1 MNMFRSLAKD
11 NDDQSSLRRGRSK
24 EPSTL
29 SARRATGWTPLF
41 YDCRGVPIPLESAS
55 GGTAFLIGGGP
66 SIVTLNLQSLESV
79 WTLTLNN
86 GPATFRPNGNCTV
99 DDPSRFS
106 MSTWL
111 DPTIMKFAPM
121 AHFEKRL
128 WDNRRLKIDG
138 EWVQK
143 WEPSDLRVG
152 DCPNVVGYRR
162 NEKFHAPRWLHEE
175 TINWGN
181 NAKYGGGRSVML
193 AAMRIL
199 FLLGFRRVYLL
210 GVDFEMTPEKKYHF
224 PEERHSGAIRG
235 NMSTYAKLQR
245 WFTELQPYFL
255 KEGFIVKNCNPASKL
270 TAFPFMPYEEAL
282 AEATAHLGDYRN
294 ERTVGMYRKRAEKL
308 AEIGQAPNGTPEK
321 ASGASSEPIPASA
334 PVGQVEVT
342 IQRL

>member
-1 MNMFRSLAKD
+1 M
-11 NDDQSSLRRGRSK
+11 
-24 EPSTL
+24 
-29 SARRATGWTPLF
+29 
-41 YDCRGVPIPLESAS
+41 PLEGAL

-66 SIVTLNLQSLESV
+66 SFMALDPQPLSSR
-79 WTLTLNN
+79 WTFTLNN
-86 GPATFRPNGNCTV
+86 GPATFRSSANCTV

-106 MSTWL
+106 LSIWL
-111 DPTIMKFAPM
+111 DPTIMKFTPM

-138 EWVQK
+138 EWEQK
-143 WEPSDLRVG
+143 WELSPLRVG

-162 NEKFHAPRWLHEE
+162 NEKFHAPRWLYEE

-181 NAKYGGGRSVML
+181 HAKYGGGRSVLL

-210 GVDFEMTPEKKYHF
+210 GVDFEMTSEKKYHF
-224 PEERHSGAIRG
+224 PEDRHDGAIRG
-235 NMSTYAKLQR
+235 NMKTYAKLQR

-282 AEATAHLGDYRN
+282 EEAAAHVGDYRN
-294 ERTVGMYRKRAEKL
+294 ERTVGMYRKRDEKL
-308 AEIGQAPNGTPEK
+308 AEIGQASSGEPEK
-321 ASGASSEPIPASA
+321 ASGASSEPAPAGNPA
-334 PVGQVEVT
+334 GEAV
-342 IQRL
+342 RAD